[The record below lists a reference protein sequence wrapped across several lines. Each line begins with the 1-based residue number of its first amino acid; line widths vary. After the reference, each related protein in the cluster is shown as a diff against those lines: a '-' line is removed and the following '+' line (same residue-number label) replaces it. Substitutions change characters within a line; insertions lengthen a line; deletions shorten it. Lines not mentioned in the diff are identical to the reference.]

1 MRKIYLIF
9 QINKNGTKTALL
21 KKRNDRNLGRPSFIQ
36 WKPKAANCRKHRRS
50 MEQNLPNGD
59 EYQETITQI
68 IGFLKNIRFGSLEI
82 VVHEGRIVQI
92 DKRERFRFNQGKKP
106 NESNQEK
113 SQQDQYILWYIYCEN

>member
-1 MRKIYLIF
+1 
-9 QINKNGTKTALL
+9 
-21 KKRNDRNLGRPSFIQ
+21 
-36 WKPKAANCRKHRRS
+36 

-113 SQQDQYILWYIYCEN
+113 SQQDQYIL